1 MPQFDE
7 DEMTGDEIYIGKE
20 PDGMITDIEDMDE
33 WESLARTKL
42 SFDYWTEQPTSKAS
56 SKVKEHG
63 DYDNTSLDPSV
74 YATKIH
80 RDYLAHVMRW
90 GWIIRQIR
98 RRAGLNK
105 ELQIIE
111 VGCGRETSLFKALAS
126 GTSPALPK
134 RMTLVDINKLKESKV
149 KWTDFRSNFDFVTRW
164 PELQAEGLVYDMA
177 VNTEVIEH
185 ITTPLGLAM
194 LNGVYQLLAPGGDFF
209 ISTPVYNGHR
219 AVNHIRE
226 YTVLEL
232 QEMLELSGFEVVKR
246 YGTFASWN
254 DIKRGVRSDESL
266 NEDQKQWFLEK
277 YNEVADFYGHDV
289 MACYAAPLY
298 PDFSRNN
305 VWHCRK
311 PV

>member
-1 MPQFDE
+1 MPQFVAV
-7 DEMTGDEIYIGKE
+7 EMTGVEIFIGKA
-20 PDGMITDIEDMDE
+20 PVGMITDIEDMDE

-226 YTVLEL
+226 YTVPEL